1 MEDKKVILAIDDNVQ
16 QLSEFKAMLSHKYDL
31 RVVKAASE
39 AIAYLNRNNSDVI
52 LLDIEMPNISG
63 FEFLQDIRKIPSYL
77 NVPIIIV
84 SGNSGQE
91 FFRKANEF
99 EANAVL
105 TKPVSPEKLIDTIE
119 RAYTE
124 AKNPGKTS

>member
-1 MEDKKVILAIDDNVQ
+1 MADKKIILAIDDNVQ
-16 QLSEFKAMLSHKYDL
+16 QLSEYKTVLSQKYDL
-31 RVVKAASE
+31 RVVKGASE
-39 AIAYLNRNNSDVI
+39 ALSYLNNNKSDVI

-63 FEFLQDIRKIPSYL
+63 FEFLKDTRSIPSYL

-91 FFRKANEF
+91 FFEQAKKY

-105 TKPVSPEKLIDTIE
+105 TKPVSSDVLIDTIE
-119 RAYTE
+119 KVYAE
-124 AKNPGKTS
+124 AQDV